1 MIFRL
6 DDKHSHMINNKKI
19 MEIIEMYEPVDE
31 TIFHI
36 VNESE

>member
-6 DDKHSHMINNKKI
+6 DDKHSHMMKI
-19 MEIIEMYEPVDE
+19 RKIIEMIEIYEPVEDKM
-31 TIFHI
+31 FHI